1 MFKHNGFTLVEL
13 LVTVAIVGII
23 AAIAIPSYQ
32 SSVRKSKRADA
43 EGALAGLANAMER
56 RFTEANSYC
65 DVGGADGAAVNNC
78 GVAGTNDTGSPTIYA
93 TQSPSQGNAAY
104 NLTIS
109 AVTATTY
116 TLSATPTGAQ
126 SNDNCGTLTLTS
138 TGVKGVSSASVA
150 ECW

>member
-1 MFKHNGFTLVEL
+1 MLKQKAFTLVEL
-13 LVTVAIVGII
+13 MVTVAIAGIL

-32 SSVRKSKRADA
+32 GSVMKSRRADA
-43 EGALAGLANAMER
+43 QGALAGLANAMER
-56 RFTEANSYC
+56 HFTQANTYC
-65 DVGGADGAAVNNC
+65 DSGGADGANSC
-78 GVAGTNDTGSPTIYA
+78 GAAGTNDTGSPSIYPA
-93 TQSPSQGNAAY
+93 QSPASGSAAY

-126 SNDNCGTLTLTS
+126 ANDKCGTLTLTH
-138 TGVKGVSSASVA
+138 TGVKDVSSASVE